1 MPGSASLPGLP
12 FQPLA
17 WLHAI
22 SGPIAR
28 VLTAFLPDSAGT
40 RWLETWLGELIEIAI
55 LLHVVTFVLAWLR
68 HRLGTGWLQHSLGRR
83 DTVGLLAGAGL
94 GLVTPVCSCGVGAV
108 YASLL
113 QNGASAPAAA
123 AFLFAAPAINEFVL
137 LLILVMLGPIGALLY
152 VLAGLGAAV
161 LAGSYAERLHLI
173 PSAMREQD
181 GHHHHDHDH
190 AHDHEHA
197 HAHDH
202 AHEHDHAHAHA
213 QAHAHAEALRRR
225 TPAQRAL
232 HDTFDLTK
240 RLAIPVAI
248 ATACVAALQM
258 LPVSPIGFIT
268 RIGHSWFAPIV
279 AALVG
284 LPLHIETALLG
295 SVFLPLVKI
304 GLPLGTVIS
313 LLMATTVAT
322 VPEAVVLRRVVGWR
336 GLWSVTGWFFIYTAS
351 VGLLINAI
359 GRVYP

>member
-12 FQPLA
+12 IHPLA
-17 WLHAI
+17 WLHVI
-22 SGPIAR
+22 SEPIAR
-28 VLTAFLPDSAGT
+28 ALTAFLPASDGT
-40 RWLETWLGELIEIAI
+40 RWLQTWLAELIEIAI
-55 LLHVVTFVLAWLR
+55 LLHAITFILSWLR
-68 HRLGTGWLQHSLGRR
+68 HRLGSGWLQRSLGRR
-83 DTVGLLAGAGL
+83 DMVGLLAGAFL

-152 VLAGLGAAV
+152 VLAGVAAAV
-161 LAGSYAERLHLI
+161 LAGRYAERLHLV
-173 PSAMREQD
+173 PFGLRD
-181 GHHHHDHDH
+181 DHHHHDH
-190 AHDHEHA
+190 E
-197 HAHDH
+197 
-202 AHEHDHAHAHA
+202 
-213 QAHAHAEALRRR
+213 HAEALALR
-225 TPAQRAL
+225 TPVQRAL

-240 RLAIPVAI
+240 RLALPIVI
-248 ATACVAALQM
+248 ATACVALLQM
-258 LPVSPIGFIT
+258 LPVNPIGFVA
-268 RIGHSWFAPIV
+268 RIGHAWFAPIV

-322 VPEAVVLRRVVGWR
+322 VPEAVVLRRIVGWR
-336 GLWSVTGWFFIYTAS
+336 GVWSVTGWFFLYTAS

-359 GRVYP
+359 GRLYP

>member
-1 MPGSASLPGLP
+1 MFAGASLPVHP
-12 FQPLA
+12 FE
-17 WLHAI
+17 WLHVI
-22 SGPIAR
+22 SEPIAR

-40 RWLETWLGELIEIAI
+40 RWLETWLAGLIEIAI
-55 LLHVVTFVLAWLR
+55 LLHAVTFVLAWMR

-113 QNGASAPAAA
+113 QNGASPPAAA

-137 LLILVMLGPIGALLY
+137 LLIFVMLGPIGALLY

-161 LAGSYAERLHLI
+161 LAGRYAERLHLI
-173 PSAMREQD
+173 PSAMKEQD
-181 GHHHHDHDH
+181 GHHAGHDHDH
-190 AHDHEHA
+190 AHDHAHGHEHVHA
-197 HAHDH
+197 HN
-202 AHEHDHAHAHA
+202 E
-213 QAHAHAEALRRR
+213 EAAALTRR

-268 RIGHSWFAPIV
+268 RIGHAWFAPIV

-336 GLWSVTGWFFIYTAS
+336 GLWSVTGWFFLYTAS
-351 VGLLINAI
+351 VGMLINAI